1 MNNTIVP
8 QNEALLN
15 ALERLTKALE
25 SNKINSPWLT
35 KVEAAA
41 YMHIAFNTF
50 EKLIKSGVI
59 KSHSLHNLG
68 IAVERFNRNE
78 LDQFMEAL

>member
-1 MNNTIVP
+1 MDIVTQNNDLVKAMNRLAT
-8 QNEALLN
+8 
-15 ALERLTKALE
+15 ALED
-25 SNKINSPWLT
+25 NKINSPWLT